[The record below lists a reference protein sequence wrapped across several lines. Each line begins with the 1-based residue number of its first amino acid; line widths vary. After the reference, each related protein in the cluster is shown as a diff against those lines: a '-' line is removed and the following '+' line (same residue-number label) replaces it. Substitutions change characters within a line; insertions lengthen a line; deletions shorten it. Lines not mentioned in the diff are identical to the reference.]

1 MYSRMHWGLLYILQ
15 GIKLKSFEELTT
27 LAHDIELSIAIVKNS
42 SLHIQESLRNKHE
55 SHRFKKGDLKI
66 EGKQSLVINY
76 VVVKVIN

>member
-42 SLHIQESLRNKHE
+42 SSHIQESMRNKHE
-55 SHRFKKGDLKI
+55 SHRFKRGALKI